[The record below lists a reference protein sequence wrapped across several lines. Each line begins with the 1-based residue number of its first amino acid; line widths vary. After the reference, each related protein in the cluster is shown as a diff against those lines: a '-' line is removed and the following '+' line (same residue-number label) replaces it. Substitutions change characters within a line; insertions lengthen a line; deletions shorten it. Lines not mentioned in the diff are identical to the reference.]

1 MQATV
6 DGAWSEEA
14 VELGAG
20 ALIVPI
26 TQALSRLAMALLEPQ
41 APDSLLAWGFFNAC
55 FEQKE
60 ALEPYVAEAIARDMW
75 ANDMNLRTAFNR
87 RLAEDA
93 AFAASADARL
103 EFFLRR
109 HASWD
114 DQYMRY
120 PVVRV

>member
-1 MQATV
+1 M
-6 DGAWSEEA
+6 
-14 VELGAG
+14 
-20 ALIVPI
+20 PI